1 MQVSCLFLFWV
12 HLFFLLNVAFPSL
25 SHPLLTPNNIT
36 LYGDAFFRNNG
47 ISLTQETT
55 CLPSSSPANIGRAL
69 YAYPIRFLD
78 FKNKTTAS
86 FSCRFSF
93 SIIPNPL
100 CPFGDGI
107 VFLITSNADSFSF
120 SNGYIGLP
128 QRDLNSQDSFFA
140 VEFDTSFNPS
150 VGDINGNHIGVDVNT
165 VVSFASVDVVSKGVD
180 LKSGKKITAWIE
192 YRDSAKLIQIWV
204 SYSST
209 KPPSPVLVAQID
221 LSTQFKE
228 YMHVGFSASNGQGS
242 AMHTVDRW
250 RFKTF
255 RTYRPSVNPIDAI
268 EEGYCF
274 MCSPEDS
281 STNSPRIYRP
291 HKRSFKMGNMAVALG
306 CLTISVV
313 FVIAIIAVIC
323 FFAVRKKRDVGRRG
337 KRIQTRVQMNNVP
350 TRLSLAEIKSATMG
364 FHRNRIVGE
373 GASAVVYKGSL
384 PSAGAVA
391 VKRFDQSNKECGR
404 NPFTTEFATMMG
416 CLKHKN
422 LVQIQGWCC
431 EGSELILVYEYLPN
445 GSLDKLLHKNSDSA
459 TFLSWSLRLNIVLGV
474 ASALTYLH
482 EECAR
487 QIIHRDV
494 KTCNIMLDDEFNA
507 KLGDFGLAEVYEHS
521 CASREA
527 TIPAGTIG
535 YLAPE
540 YVYCGVPTVKT
551 DVYSFGVVVLE
562 VATGKRP
569 VAEDGAVLVDWVW
582 DLWVRRKLIEAAD
595 CSLSGRYHVLE
606 MERMLKV
613 GLCCVHPNHEKRPT
627 VKEAARILR
636 GEASLPL
643 LPSMRPTVTIR
654 SNLFADSEDILNIGG
669 DHSPSGDD
677 AGWLTP
683 KSHFSKA

>member
-12 HLFFLLNVAFPSL
+12 HLFFLLNFAFPSL

-78 FKNKTTAS
+78 LKNKTTAS

-281 STNSPRIYRP
+281 STNSPQIYRP

-313 FVIAIIAVIC
+313 FVMAIIAVIC

-391 VKRFDQSNKECGR
+391 VKRFDQSNKECG
-404 NPFTTEFATMMG
+404 
-416 CLKHKN
+416 H
-422 LVQIQGWCC
+422 
-431 EGSELILVYEYLPN
+431 
-445 GSLDKLLHKNSDSA
+445 
-459 TFLSWSLRLNIVLGV
+459 
-474 ASALTYLH
+474 
-482 EECAR
+482 
-487 QIIHRDV
+487 
-494 KTCNIMLDDEFNA
+494 
-507 KLGDFGLAEVYEHS
+507 
-521 CASREA
+521 
-527 TIPAGTIG
+527 GT
-535 YLAPE
+535 
-540 YVYCGVPTVKT
+540 
-551 DVYSFGVVVLE
+551 
-562 VATGKRP
+562 
-569 VAEDGAVLVDWVW
+569 VLVDWVW
-582 DLWVRRKLIEAAD
+582 DLWVRRKLIEAGD
-595 CSLSGRYHVLE
+595 CSLSGRYNVLE